1 MRRRRNSSPIS
12 APFRCD
18 WRPSRWLTCALLG
31 LAVLAAISIVNCRLE
46 PGYAWPLGVCVL
58 GCGLLQTRAELR
70 KPGRSILIPQPPSS
84 PCIDAMPVERIEL
97 LERGPLLVLRWW
109 LGKQSQQ
116 LLFWPDTLPRAQ
128 RRELRLAVKAHGVSR
143 QPPGVAP

>member
-1 MRRRRNSSPIS
+1 MRRRHNSSLIS
-12 APFRCD
+12 APFRYE

-46 PGYAWPLGVCVL
+46 PGYAWPLGVCAL
-58 GCGLLQTRAELR
+58 GWGLLQMRVEAR
-70 KPGRSILIPQPPSS
+70 KPCRNILIPSPPSL
-84 PCIDAMPVERIEL
+84 PCIDTEPVERIEL
-97 LERGPLLVLRWW
+97 LERGPLLVLRWR
-109 LGKQSQQ
+109 LGKRRQQ
-116 LLFWPDTLPRAQ
+116 LLFWPDTLPRAL

>member
-12 APFRCD
+12 APFRCE

-58 GCGLLQTRAELR
+58 GWGLLQTRAEAR
-70 KPGRSILIPQPPSS
+70 KPCRAILISSPPSP
-84 PCIDAMPVERIEL
+84 PCIDAEPVERIEL
-97 LERGPLLVLRWW
+97 LERGPLLILRWR
-109 LGKQSQQ
+109 LGKRRQQ

-143 QPPGVAP
+143 QPPGMAP

>member
-12 APFRCD
+12 APFRCE
-18 WRPSRWLTCALLG
+18 WRPSRWLTCTLLG
-31 LAVLAAISIVNCRLE
+31 LAALAAVSIVNCDLAPRL
-46 PGYAWPLGVCVL
+46 AWPLGAYVL
-58 GCGLLQTRAELR
+58 VLGLLQARAESRRPVR
-70 KPGRSILIPQPPSS
+70 KLVIPPPPGA
-84 PCIDAMPVERIEL
+84 PCVDGGPVQQIAL
-97 LERGPLLVLRWW
+97 LERGPLLVLRWR
-109 LGKQSQQ
+109 LGKRCQQ